1 MNILGR
7 HLTAN
12 LPNRGKH
19 VAHDGQ
25 ARCPTWAS
33 SVPISCTFWL
43 KTRADIIK
51 KCQPLYLLTVLG

>member
-1 MNILGR
+1 MNLLGR
-7 HLTAN
+7 CLKAN
-12 LPNRGKH
+12 LPNRGTLL
-19 VAHDGQ
+19 AHDGQ

-33 SVPISCTFWL
+33 SVPKWGTFWL